1 MKMGKRVLLFPGQGS
16 QYIGMGKAFY
26 DSYAEAREVF
36 DLASKVTG
44 IDIAGMCF
52 EENDQINITEYT
64 QICMLTEE
72 LALWNV
78 LKSKG
83 FTYDVCAGLSLG
95 EYAAVVASGAMSM
108 EDAFKVVRNR
118 GIFMQEAVPTGG
130 AMNAVIGLDPE
141 VIEAVCAEVEAAG
154 EEAGASANFPAGLPY
169 VVSVANYNNPKQTVI
184 TGRRDAV
191 EKAASILAEKGAL
204 KCVPLN
210 VSGPFHSKLLEGAG
224 EKLKAV
230 LDEVTLSDIQI
241 PYIANTTANYVNQKD
256 EIKDLLV
263 RQVSS
268 SVRFT
273 QTIELLVKDGAE
285 EFVEVGPGHTLT
297 GFVKKIDRSLKTAN
311 VDTMEDFEKY
321 LAEA

>member
-1 MKMGKRVLLFPGQGS
+1 MAKRVLMFPGQGS

-26 DSYAEAREVF
+26 DNFPEAKEVF
-36 DLASKVTG
+36 DKASEVTG
-44 IDIAGMCF
+44 LDIAKLCF
-52 EENDQINITEYT
+52 EENEQINITEYT

-72 LALWNV
+72 VALLKV
-78 LKSKG
+78 LQAKG
-83 FTYDVCAGLSLG
+83 FTFDVCTGLSLG

-108 EDAFKVVRNR
+108 EDAFKVVRKR
-118 GIFMQEAVPTGG
+118 GIYMQEAVPTGG

-141 VIEAVCAEVEAAG
+141 VIETVCSEVQAEGPAE
-154 EEAGASANFPAGLPY
+154 GADAEFSAELPY

-184 TGRRDAV
+184 TGRKDAV
-191 EKAASILAEKGAL
+191 EKAAAILAEKGAL

-224 EKLKAV
+224 EKLGEVLADVELNDVAV
-230 LDEVTLSDIQI
+230 
-241 PYIANTTANYVNQKD
+241 PYIANVTADYVNQKE
-256 EIKDLLV
+256 EIKPLLIK
-263 RQVSS
+263 QVSS

-297 GFVKKIDRSLKTAN
+297 GFVKKIDRGLKTAN
-311 VDTMEDFEKY
+311 IDTFEDFEKY
-321 LAEA
+321 FAEA